1 MSIRIGHKTAAA
13 DSAVALLHACHSN
26 IRRFLAT
33 ARVLASATATTE
45 EDIAATSLSV
55 SRYFREAL
63 PLHVADEEESVA
75 PRLSRTDAAT
85 VATVARLRG
94 EHASHHALVADV
106 TNLCDELAKS
116 PARRAELAPR
126 LGAAAADLSQ
136 LLESHLQWEEE
147 ALFPLMPQLGAD
159 HHLAI
164 LSEMRRRRGSAPIW
178 P

>member
-1 MSIRIGHKTAAA
+1 MSIRIGHKASA

-33 ARVLASATATTE
+33 ARALASESATTE

-75 PRLSRTDAAT
+75 PRLSRTDPAT
-85 VATVARLRG
+85 EATVARMLG

-106 TNLCDELAKS
+106 AGLCDALAKA

-126 LGAAAADLSQ
+126 LGPAAADLSQ
-136 LLESHLQWEEE
+136 TLESHLRWEEE
-147 ALFPLMPQLGAD
+147 TLFPLLPHLSSD

-164 LSEMRRRRGSAPIW
+164 LGEMRRRRGTAPIW